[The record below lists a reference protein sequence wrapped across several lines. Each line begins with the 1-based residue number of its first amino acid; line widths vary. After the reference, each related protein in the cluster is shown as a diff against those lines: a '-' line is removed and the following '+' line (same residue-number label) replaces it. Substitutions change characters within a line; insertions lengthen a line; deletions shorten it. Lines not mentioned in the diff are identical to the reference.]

1 MSHGLFDMFIRTAP
15 AYSFL
20 SKDILHCSVSDKR
33 AYRELRLSDMTK
45 GLQIIISIILET
57 LGRTLTGL

>member
-1 MSHGLFDMFIRTAP
+1 MFIRTAP